1 MLQIYRIMKYKNPNN
16 QYEIRKAF
24 EIVGLVEN

>member
-1 MLQIYRIMKYKNPNN
+1 MLQIYRIMKYKKPK
-16 QYEIRKAF
+16 QPKEIRKAF